1 VQVGRAHQR
10 EACRCSTHLVGV
22 GHLDNLLQRVLD
34 EEAAVAAH
42 HKGAAWWKE
51 GAEWMCCAAAFGRDC
66 LCRAV
71 CVFHLSLSFSLAVSG
86 SVSLS
91 PSIALAFSPCLS
103 EHTFEGLA
111 FDLGHRVEGAL
122 DKRLD
127 IVRLLED
134 GDLLP
139 QARRAGLLVLEGL
152 DRDLEV
158 GGTEGGER
166 GG

>member
-1 VQVGRAHQR
+1 
-10 EACRCSTHLVGV
+10 
-22 GHLDNLLQRVLD
+22 
-34 EEAAVAAH
+34 
-42 HKGAAWWKE
+42 
-51 GAEWMCCAAAFGRDC
+51 MC
-66 LCRAV
+66 LSS
-71 CVFHLSLSFSLAVSG
+71 LSLSRARAVSG

-158 GGTEGGER
+158 GGTEGGGSEGDEEGTQGAGKSER
-166 GG
+166 QWRSLCRADGRRQRRRGTQVLDELCVCVCVCVCIYGW